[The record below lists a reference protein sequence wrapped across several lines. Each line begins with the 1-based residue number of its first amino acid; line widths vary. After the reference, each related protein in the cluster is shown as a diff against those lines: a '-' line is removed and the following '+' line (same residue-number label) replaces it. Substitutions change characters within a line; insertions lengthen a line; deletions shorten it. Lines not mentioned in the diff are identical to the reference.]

1 MSDDART
8 GKRKYNYEKCGNKP
22 GKVNKDLEDY
32 LVKTLKELRAV
43 SIATSAVLQHR
54 LAKDKGVK
62 LSARYIRKL
71 LEKKGYKWRPRRQK
85 RKYNK
90 EQRRARMAFAR
101 KVLAM
106 SGPALRE
113 CLSLAMDGVVLSMP
127 PTDPTERMNFCRHGE
142 THMWRKESET
152 FSPEQ
157 KNNC

>member
-71 LEKKGYKWRPRRQK
+71 VHGQDFKDALNSCLTKFGKDDMPRDQVQHVPLEEVYKVMGHRPTILS
-85 RKYNK
+85 
-90 EQRRARMAFAR
+90 E
-101 KVLAM
+101 LA
-106 SGPALRE
+106 GGAP
-113 CLSLAMDGVVLSMP
+113 CVMDSIVACTGWEGSFL
-127 PTDPTERMNFCRHGE
+127 
-142 THMWRKESET
+142 
-152 FSPEQ
+152 
-157 KNNC
+157 